1 MEEESINNYADIF
14 MAYISKPPTLIE
26 ALEQLFNSTRNEN
39 SNDIIKEIIYL
50 SKNTIDRNFDK
61 IKQIYPKISKEESII
76 IATYI
81 VEMKNTSIYSIINRT
96 LNNDMKNIKNIS
108 KYLYLFIKSLR
119 KLKKYCDS
127 KYYIYRHQ
135 N

>member
-26 ALEQLFNSTRNEN
+26 ALEQLFNSTRTEN